1 MIEIEDVSKQFDRIV
16 ALDGVS
22 AQIEENCILA
32 WSGPTGQERVHC
44 CGSSAAYCIRI
55 TDRCGSMDIRYGRN
69 PRAKGRLCFLADT
82 AYFFANATPR
92 SMGEYYRVIYPGF
105 DSGRYE
111 ELLERFEL
119 DPKRKLSTFS
129 KGMKKQV
136 SVLLGLCTNTEYLLC
151 DETFDGLDPVMRQ
164 AVKSLLAAEILSRKF
179 TPVLA
184 SHSLRRSKI
193 ICDHVGLL
201 ASGRDSVCKRCR

>member
-1 MIEIEDVSKQFDRIV
+1 MIEIEDVSKQFDRIL

-22 AQIEENCILA
+22 AQIEENCIFGLVGTNGA
-32 WSGPTGQERVHC
+32 GKSTLLRIISGVLHPDHGQV
-44 CGSSAAYCIRI
+44 RI
-55 TDRCGSMDIRYGRN
+55 DGYPVWEN

-92 SMGEYYRVIYPGF
+92 SMGEYYRVLYPGF

-129 KGMKKQV
+129 KGMKKQLSVAAAICLQV
-136 SVLLGLCTNTEYLLC
+136 SISWSKLSGFLRPNEASISGL
-151 DETFDGLDPVMRQ
+151 
-164 AVKSLLAAEILSRKF
+164 AVKQVTVPSRGS
-179 TPVLA
+179 P
-184 SHSLRRSKI
+184 
-193 ICDHVGLL
+193 
-201 ASGRDSVCKRCR
+201 

>member
-1 MIEIEDVSKQFDRIV
+1 MIEIEDVSKQFDRIL

-22 AQIEENCILA
+22 AQIEENCIFGLVGTNGA
-32 WSGPTGQERVHC
+32 GKSTLLRIISGVLHPDHGQV
-44 CGSSAAYCIRI
+44 RI
-55 TDRCGSMDIRYGRN
+55 DGYPVWEN

-119 DPKRKLSTFS
+119 DPKRKL
-129 KGMKKQV
+129 
-136 SVLLGLCTNTEYLLC
+136 CYLFKRN
-151 DETFDGLDPVMRQ
+151 EKAG
-164 AVKSLLAAEILSRKF
+164 I
-179 TPVLA
+179 
-184 SHSLRRSKI
+184 
-193 ICDHVGLL
+193 G
-201 ASGRDSVCKRCR
+201 ASGALHEYRISAL

>member
-16 ALDGVS
+16 ALDRVS
-22 AQIEENCILA
+22 AQIEENCIFGLVGTNGA
-32 WSGPTGQERVHC
+32 GKSTLLRIISGVLHPDHGQV
-44 CGSSAAYCIRI
+44 RI
-55 TDRCGSMDIRYGRN
+55 DGYPVWEN

-92 SMGEYYRVIYPGF
+92 SMGEYYRVLYPRF

-136 SVLLGLCTNTEYLLC
+136 SVLLGLCTNT
-151 DETFDGLDPVMRQ
+151 
-164 AVKSLLAAEILSRKF
+164 
-179 TPVLA
+179 
-184 SHSLRRSKI
+184 
-193 ICDHVGLL
+193 
-201 ASGRDSVCKRCR
+201 

>member
-1 MIEIEDVSKQFDRIV
+1 MIEIEDVSKQFDRIL

-22 AQIEENCILA
+22 AQIEENCIFGLV
-32 WSGPTGQERVHC
+32 GGVLHPDHGQV
-44 CGSSAAYCIRI
+44 RI
-55 TDRCGSMDIRYGRN
+55 DGYPVWEN

-92 SMGEYYRVIYPGF
+92 SMGEYYRVLYPGF

-184 SHSLRRSKI
+184 SHSLRERSWSKS
-193 ICDHVGLL
+193 CWSSSRSFLRSFL
-201 ASGRDSVCKRCR
+201 

>member
-16 ALDGVS
+16 ALDRVS
-22 AQIEENCILA
+22 AQIEENCIFGLVGTNGA
-32 WSGPTGQERVHC
+32 GKSTLLRIISGVLHPDHGQV
-44 CGSSAAYCIRI
+44 RI
-55 TDRCGSMDIRYGRN
+55 DGYPVWEN

-82 AYFFANATPR
+82 AYFLR
-92 SMGEYYRVIYPGF
+92 MRRRVRWGVLPCALPGF

-136 SVLLGLCTNTEYLLC
+136 SVLLGFARIPNICS
-151 DETFDGLDPVMRQ
+151 VMRP
-164 AVKSLLAAEILSRKF
+164 LTDWILS
-179 TPVLA
+179 
-184 SHSLRRSKI
+184 
-193 ICDHVGLL
+193 C
-201 ASGRDSVCKRCR
+201 GRQ